1 MRSLRST
8 FRQATHCRTLCC
20 SWPRSTRLRAK
31 LERSA
36 TDFQP
41 IVRLNRDTG
50 QRELVLMRWGLILF
64 WAKEPS
70 IGLRTSCPSQSDGVR
85 WRKTWLYLRRSCQKV
100 TESPNA
106 SLPVNS
112 LRTAAPAALGAVSGN
127 EFWKRGRRKRTQ
139 LIWNPESAIHCYSS
153 LARATPGLNLLP
165 LKEIQRPGSS
175 ETLNM
180 AYPLSRFLRLLNLTN
195 SVLRFPPSA

>member
-20 SWPRSTRLRAK
+20 SWPRSTRLRAN

-112 LRTAAPAALGAVSGN
+112 LRTAAPAALVLCPEMNSGN
-127 EFWKRGRRKRTQ
+127 GGVGTYSADMESRICHPLLQFPCPGHPRLEFAALERDT
-139 LIWNPESAIHCYSS
+139 
-153 LARATPGLNLLP
+153 
-165 LKEIQRPGSS
+165 
-175 ETLNM
+175 ETW
-180 AYPLSRFLRLLNLTN
+180 
-195 SVLRFPPSA
+195 